1 MKVNTLALVEAL
13 QSELEALRSR
23 CDGVPDTR
31 EHFICMNAILNDLI
45 WQAMPKNKFPAA

>member
-23 CDGVPDTR
+23 CEGVPDTKV
-31 EHFICMNAILNDLI
+31 HFICMNAILNDLI
-45 WQAMPKNKFPAA
+45 WLALPKNKFPAA